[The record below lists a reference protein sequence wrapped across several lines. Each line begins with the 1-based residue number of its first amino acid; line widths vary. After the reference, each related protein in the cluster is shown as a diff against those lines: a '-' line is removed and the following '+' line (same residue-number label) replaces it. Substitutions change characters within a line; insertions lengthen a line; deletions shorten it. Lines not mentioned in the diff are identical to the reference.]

1 MKKKCM
7 NMEIKETSKERNSL
21 EEKMPNISIFQ
32 SITPYY
38 HTIFKPDS
46 QYNKFAKLSK
56 ARRDHWPLLIEDHKS
71 LMKVGTPQKYF
82 KLKKFKVKKFLSGKV

>member
-1 MKKKCM
+1 
-7 NMEIKETSKERNSL
+7 
-21 EEKMPNISIFQ
+21 MPNISIFQ

-56 ARRDHWPLLIEDHKS
+56 ARRDHWSLIIEDHKS
-71 LMKVGTPQKYF
+71 LMKAGPP
-82 KLKKFKVKKFLSGKV
+82 KKILSWKSSKSRNFST